1 MCILKRWQIL
11 ATDLNIAS
19 IHYLLSIVCAEN
31 YYISFYFKRS
41 LFVLYKQYFS
51 FCRIYLLDPDNYS
64 AISPNLFRVQKMATG
79 NYYFRH
85 HLDPSVEIEL
95 KLKNIT
101 WKCITNPNNLEG
113 IVKVRVDHIG
123 NIVSI
128 GEY

>member
-51 FCRIYLLDPDNYS
+51 FCRIYKELSLTPIRIIDDSSLTFSFSLTTAQPILVVPKS
-64 AISPNLFRVQKMATG
+64 SPIIFFIGISGYFGQIYKKM
-79 NYYFRH
+79 R
-85 HLDPSVEIEL
+85 
-95 KLKNIT
+95 
-101 WKCITNPNNLEG
+101 NNLLLL
-113 IVKVRVDHIG
+113 IKKYIFA
-123 NIVSI
+123 
-128 GEY
+128 